1 LARFETEPFAVR
13 ARNSGVSPIFFDP
26 NALLETDPDLERWC
40 IWGARLRRS
49 RMTKLH
55 APPSQRSRDEPVSQ
69 ADCPEAEPLADAK
82 AAGMGEATPHTG
94 MAGPALLHAI
104 RLRLLAFGQHCCGL
118 RYWHACGVH
127 AHAAKIAHE
136 PGGRGAVA

>member
-13 ARNSGVSPIFFDP
+13 ARNSGVSPVFFDP

-82 AAGMGEATPHTG
+82 AAGMGEATP
-94 MAGPALLHAI
+94 
-104 RLRLLAFGQHCCGL
+104 